1 MTYHPPP
8 GGPPPSGPP
17 PPPGG
22 PPPGGFRTTPGFGD
36 DPRRGLHFTRNIL
49 IAVIIL
55 IAVFA
60 IVGMCSVKAISGLT
74 GDNAS
79 VRNYIT
85 ANYQRD
91 PALDEGNVDA
101 YVAQGTPSTVASEL
115 SGVEQPTDQRAGD
128 ATNAANVAGTEF
140 LQYPDYVVGLFPLA
154 AGTTKVMLSRD
165 YRSGYNHFLPYV
177 GGFWVPTPNFGGS
190 GSSYRG
196 GGSGGGGK

>member
-1 MTYHPPP
+1 M
-8 GGPPPSGPP
+8 
-17 PPPGG
+17 
-22 PPPGGFRTTPGFGD
+22 
-36 DPRRGLHFTRNIL
+36 RRTRNII
-49 IAVIIL
+49 IAVIVM
-55 IAVFA
+55 IALFA
-60 IVGMCSVKAISGLT
+60 IVATCSVRAVNGLT
-74 GDNAS
+74 GENAS
-79 VRNYIT
+79 ARNYIT

-91 PALDEGNVDA
+91 PALDEGSVDA

-128 ATNAANVAGTEF
+128 TTGTTANVAGTEF
-140 LQYPDYVVGLFPLA
+140 LQYPEYVVGLFPLA